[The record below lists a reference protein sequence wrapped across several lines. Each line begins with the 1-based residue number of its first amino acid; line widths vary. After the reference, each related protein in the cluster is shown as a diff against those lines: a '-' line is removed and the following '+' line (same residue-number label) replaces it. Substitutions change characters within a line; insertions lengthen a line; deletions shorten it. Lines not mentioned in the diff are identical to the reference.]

1 MMTKYHS
8 RDYGNEKMKGD
19 TMTNELTAEIVEN
32 QIQATEDVATLQVN
46 RGVFDLPDP
55 EEVARRAVQTK
66 KMLAAAC
73 SVVSPQNITDFGG
86 HPYFDN
92 IASKRIANLFGLIVR
107 QDEINGQVN
116 YRKEVINDS
125 TNHYIIKITG
135 RVWHHQSPENYEIY
149 EGSASSFDVF
159 FRQWQIVE
167 EKEENGEMKNVVV
180 SAQTLP
186 VSKVQE
192 KATANLLQ
200 RCIKKKLGLDFSWEE
215 LEEAGID
222 RSKCKGFNFSGS
234 KGADSAELIAQK
246 QELWNKIVE
255 LCNGNVGLAKKT
267 LQKHTSFNDFAG
279 HTDINK
285 VSEKQIVFL
294 AKKVD
299 AEYKKH
305 LKALEEGQNG
315 DN

>member
-1 MMTKYHS
+1 
-8 RDYGNEKMKGD
+8 
-19 TMTNELTAEIVEN
+19 MTNELT
-32 QIQATEDVATLQVN
+32 TEVIEAQLQTNEDSATLQVN

-107 QDEINGQVN
+107 QDEVNGQVN

-125 TNHYIIKITG
+125 TNQYIIKITG
-135 RVWHHQSPENYEIY
+135 KVWHHQSPENYEIY
-149 EGSASSFDVF
+149 EGSASSFDDF

-167 EKEENGEMKNVVV
+167 EKEIDGKMKKVVV

-186 VSKVQE
+186 ISKVQE

-234 KGADSAELIAQK
+234 KGADSAELIAKK
-246 QELWNKIVE
+246 QDVWNKIVE
-255 LCNGNVGLAKKT
+255 LCNGNVELAKKT
-267 LQKHTSFNDFAG
+267 LQKHTAFNDFAG

-285 VSEKQIVFL
+285 VSEKQIDYL
-294 AKKVD
+294 SKKVD

-305 LKALEEGQNG
+305 LKAMENNENG
-315 DN
+315 NS

>member
-1 MMTKYHS
+1 MA
-8 RDYGNEKMKGD
+8 NEV
-19 TMTNELTAEIVEN
+19 TAEVIETN
-32 QIQATEDVATLQVN
+32 QLQTNDDVATLQVN

-86 HPYFDN
+86 RPYFDN

-107 QDEINGQVN
+107 QDEVNGQVN

-125 TNHYIIKITG
+125 TNHYIIKVTG

-149 EGSASSFDVF
+149 EGSASSFDDF

-167 EKEENGEMKNVVV
+167 EKEDENGKTKKVVV

-186 VSKVQE
+186 ISKVQE

-222 RSKCKGFNFSGS
+222 RSKCKGFSFSGS
-234 KGADSAELIAQK
+234 KGADSAELLAKK
-246 QELWNKIVE
+246 QDVWNKIVE
-255 LCNGNVGLAKKT
+255 LCNGNVELAKKT
-267 LQKHTSFNDFAG
+267 LQKHTAFGDFGG

-285 VSEKQIVFL
+285 VSEKQIEFL

-305 LKALEEGQNG
+305 LKAMENNDNG